1 MSPSPARHAVAGGLL
16 DAYQSPNL
24 KPLTGS
30 TLSFVSQ
37 QLCGL
42 DLQNNLDAL
51 VKHNRLLLMELG
63 CAPTSLLTAAV
74 QEMSGRSSAAVRAS
88 GWNVASWE
96 PSGEMLRPE
105 HTAPKLTH
113 YISGLQSTSCRSSAP
128 CRSQMR
134 SFCASSTE
142 AELP

>member
-51 VKHNRLLLMELG
+51 VKHNRLLHMELG
-63 CAPTSLLTAAV
+63 CAPASLLTAAV
-74 QEMSGRSSAAVRAS
+74 
-88 GWNVASWE
+88 
-96 PSGEMLRPE
+96 
-105 HTAPKLTH
+105 
-113 YISGLQSTSCRSSAP
+113 
-128 CRSQMR
+128 
-134 SFCASSTE
+134 
-142 AELP
+142 